1 MTLLGFILQIGTAA
15 YMVYLGYTVQY
26 ENYYIFLAAP
36 LVMMLGQWMRKLSSR
51 ANSRRPRRS
60 FFQVIGD
67 IISGYIVGL
76 VAVAVFFAIGYAT
89 MHVLA
94 KRPPPGTGA
103 M

>member
-26 ENYYIFLAAP
+26 QDYYIFLAAP
-36 LVMMLGQWMRKLSSR
+36 LVMMLGQWMRRLSSR
-51 ANSRRPRRS
+51 SNTRRHSKS
-60 FFQVIGD
+60 FFQIIGD
-67 IISGYIVGL
+67 LISGYIVGL

-89 MHVLA
+89 MHVLD